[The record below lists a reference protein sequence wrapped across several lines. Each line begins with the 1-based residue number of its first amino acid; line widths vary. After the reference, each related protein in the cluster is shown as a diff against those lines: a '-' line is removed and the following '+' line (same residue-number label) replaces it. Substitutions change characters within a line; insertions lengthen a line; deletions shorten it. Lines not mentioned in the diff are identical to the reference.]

1 MDGPKVGTLS
11 SNNLLNSW
19 KEIANYLGRGVRTVQ
34 RWEAQLGLPVHR
46 PAGHSRSAVIAFE
59 DELTNWLR
67 ATSQRERDAVE
78 RAAAVLPW
86 PDQGSSNSDT
96 VFAFDWSNTPLGPAH
111 TWSQNLRAAVSTELA
126 RRETPPNIGNGQ
138 LKSYERQL

>member
-1 MDGPKVGTLS
+1 LS
-11 SNNLLNSW
+11 NNNLLNSW

-59 DELTNWLR
+59 DELTTWLR

-78 RAAAVLPW
+78 RAASVIPW
-86 PDQGSSNSDT
+86 PDKASDGDHS
-96 VFAFDWSNTPLGPAH
+96 VLGFDWSNTPLGPVH
-111 TWSQNLRAAVSTELA
+111 SWSQNLRAAVATEVA
-126 RRETPPNIGNGQ
+126 RRDTPPTIANGQ

>member
-1 MDGPKVGTLS
+1 LS
-11 SNNLLNSW
+11 NHLLNSW

-78 RAAAVLPW
+78 RAATVLAW
-86 PDQGSSNSDT
+86 PQPTSANGDGT
-96 VFAFDWSNTPLGPAH
+96 VFAFDWSNTPLGPAD
-111 TWSQNLRAAVSTELA
+111 TWSQTLRAAVGTELA
-126 RRETPPNIGNGQ
+126 RRNTPPSVANGQ